1 MSQEVEVL
9 DLPTPAKVDA
19 KVRISNAAI
28 RCFKQ
33 YGPQRTSMA
42 DIAEEAG
49 ISRKTLYRVFDD
61 RATLIEYILLQRMYA
76 LEGKVRQ
83 KLAQISDYEE
93 AVVEGSIYAVRV
105 SKEDTLFNDIVKRDT
120 THRIEMFLLGP
131 RDDVKQA
138 IAEMWSGVI
147 KSGRDSGLVKQDISD
162 ERIVELLVNTH
173 VLLLIRD
180 DYTEEDQRRFLSDFL
195 LAALRPSHK

>member
-61 RATLIEYILLQRMYA
+61 RATLIEYILLERMYA

>member
-195 LAALRPSHK
+195 LAALRPSRK